1 MTSRLGRRAEF
12 FVLSKQRGAISL
24 TFVMLLPVMLIML
37 AAMTAFSMYVQSA
50 LRVSQASDAAS
61 LACAYSQRAD
71 QTVIQGL
78 LDYYRPNFVPTAL
91 HRKSQLTIDKRCN
104 VAAGYAFKPV
114 LAPLMS
120 AENNH
125 ELSSNSTAKA
135 RLITGTSINPID
147 FALSLDISDSMTT
160 QIKLPRLKEIIKM
173 AIEEVSYAA
182 SIGTVRFSMVT
193 FQKQVGFKDAP
204 WLPESKGKVVC
215 VDGLPYFRP
224 GYPGYGFDVDKTIAE
239 LGMPASSVTK
249 RLSPPTEIAWRPTC
263 SSSEPMLPLTSDLNL
278 IKDRVDNFVATGR
291 SNVFQGLYWGGRS
304 LIPQWQRDWHIEPV
318 TAPGLM
324 QRLVVF
330 TDGGIEHSHDQMIA
344 DYHVPICQAFEDK
357 FDIEIVFVGFQ
368 IPDGNIEQIKRC
380 AGSEDAVY
388 NAQDEAQ
395 LEAYFRQALK
405 VESKGMKLI
414 LEN

>member
-1 MTSRLGRRAEF
+1 MTSRLGQCAEF
-12 FVLSKQRGAISL
+12 SVLSKQRGAISL

-91 HRKSQLTIDKRCN
+91 HRKSQLTIDKGCN
-104 VAAGYAFKPV
+104 VAAGYTFKPV

-125 ELSSNSTAKA
+125 ELSSNSAAKA
-135 RLITGTSINPID
+135 KLITGANVSPTD
-147 FALSLDISDSMTT
+147 FALVLDISGSMTAKV
-160 QIKLPRLKEIIKM
+160 KLPRLQEIVLM
-173 AIEEVSYAA
+173 SIEETSLAA
-182 SIGTVRFSMVT
+182 SSGKARFSVVAFEDMA
-193 FQKQVGFKDAP
+193 GFKDAP
-204 WLPESKGKVVC
+204 WLPKSKGEVVC
-215 VDGLPYFRP
+215 VDGLSYIRTGHPEE
-224 GYPGYGFDVDKTIAE
+224 GIDVDNTIAE
-239 LGMPASSVTK
+239 LGMPAASVTK
-249 RLSPPTEIAWRPTC
+249 KTYKPDGYLSSCPIEVSTLA
-263 SSSEPMLPLTSDLNL
+263 LTSHLSE
-278 IKDRVDNFVATGR
+278 IKQSVKGLSSGGNT
-291 SNVFQGLYWGGRS
+291 NVFQGLYWGGRT

-318 TAPGLM
+318 TDPTLT
-324 QRLVVF
+324 QRLVVL
-330 TDGGIEHSHDQMIA
+330 TDGNADSYSDLFSDDQIS
-344 DYHVPICQAFEDK
+344 VCKAFRSQ
-357 FDIEIVFVGFQ
+357 FDIEIAFVGFN
-368 IPDGNIEQIKRC
+368 IPDRNLADIKSC
-380 AGSEDAVY
+380 VGTDGAIY

-405 VESKGMKLI
+405 VESNGMKLI